1 MLQCSCL
8 LEVTSCRDVRQNSAE
23 EIASGTV
30 FESLLFLLIAV
41 STSDAGLL
49 ARSQYSEGPA
59 TGHIDKGFSWFPCV
73 YKQML
78 RS

>member
-1 MLQCSCL
+1 
-8 LEVTSCRDVRQNSAE
+8 VRQNSAE

-41 STSDAGLL
+41 FSLDAGLL

-59 TGHIDKGFSWFPCV
+59 TGHLETGFFWFPFVLSCHIMTGLGPSV
-73 YKQML
+73 PNQSL
-78 RS
+78 FDHV